1 MNSQPPAPIVVRY
14 FSHDTCN
21 VCKVLRP
28 KLETLTAEFDQ
39 VRFEYIKTDE
49 QPEEAAQNLVFAV
62 PTIIVLVEGKEG
74 RRFGRHLAMAEYEE
88 YLNRLN
94 RLFQPEQTD

>member
-1 MNSQPPAPIVVRY
+1 MISQPEAPIVVRY

-21 VCKVLRP
+21 VCKILRP
-28 KLETLTAEFDQ
+28 KLESVSATFDQ

-49 QPEEAAQNLVFAV
+49 QPETAAQNLVFAV
-62 PTIIVLVEGKEG
+62 PTIIVMVDGKEG
-74 RRFGRHLAMAEYEE
+74 KRFGRHLALDEYEA

-94 RLFQPEQTD
+94 GLFQPE